1 LAGIKVTVV
10 DPDPDYIGL
19 EVRASSARY
28 AATTFIYGQP
38 EELVAAADAAS
49 CFAAALAAD
58 ASMELGTLD
67 PTCASGFC
75 ALTFSAA
82 DSLGHVV
89 VRAHIHDAPYRFD
102 DARAVLSFRT
112 EAGAVGRFAS
122 GLRHMA
128 EIRNGVA
135 VLESSD

>member
-1 LAGIKVTVV
+1 VET
-10 DPDPDYIGL
+10 DSDYIGL
-19 EVRASSARY
+19 EVRAGSARY
-28 AATTFIYGQP
+28 TATTFIYGQP
-38 EELVAAADAAS
+38 AELLAAADAVCA
-49 CFAAALAAD
+49 FAAELGAD
-58 ASMELGTLD
+58 ASMGLGTLD
-67 PTCASGFC
+67 PNCASGFC
-75 ALTFSAA
+75 GLTFSAA

-112 EAGAVGRFAS
+112 EAGAVDRFAS